1 MFYILLFI
9 GTSSVAR
16 GLSVY
21 LDALFNNQ
29 MSKFFHELL
38 PMNVDFLAKYPD
50 FFSFFIVILL
60 SLLLSIGVKESSI
73 LNNIFTTIN
82 LATVCLVIGTGIFK
96 GTYFIGFLLVIQMKK
111 ITQTLFTA
119 DPSNWSIKKEDIPDG
134 VHGGEGGFMP
144 FGVAGVM
151 AGAAKCFYGF
161 VGFDCLATCGTI
173 FL

>member
-1 MFYILLFI
+1 
-9 GTSSVAR
+9 
-16 GLSVY
+16 
-21 LDALFNNQ
+21 

-96 GTYFIGFLLVIQMKK
+96 CTYFIGFLLVQN
-111 ITQTLFTA
+111 
-119 DPSNWSIKKEDIPDG
+119 SNAENNSK
-134 VHGGEGGFMP
+134 P
-144 FGVAGVM
+144 FYSGSKQLV
-151 AGAAKCFYGF
+151 
-161 VGFDCLATCGTI
+161 D
-173 FL
+173 